1 MSSISSS
8 ALNASRQFTAVVPA
22 AGVGSRMGA
31 SIPKQYLPLGEST
44 VLEHTL
50 NRLISH
56 PNINKIVLVLG
67 PEDQHFHNLAV
78 SKMPWIQQVS
88 GGKERSDSVLN
99 GLNACTDDW
108 VLVHDAARPCVRHE
122 DISRL
127 LTLADGSSG
136 GILAKRA
143 TDTIKLAADNS
154 DQGSVRVKESLP
166 RALIWQALTPQ
177 FFPRQQLIEALRWC
191 QQHNIAVT
199 DEASA
204 IETTGAE
211 VHLIDGAQDNIK
223 ITHPGDLALAQFYLQ
238 QQTKDEQCSE

>member
-1 MSSISSS
+1 MPATSLS
-8 ALNASRQFTAVVPA
+8 ALSATRQFTAVVPA

-31 SIPKQYLPLGEST
+31 EIPKQYLPLGNST
-44 VLEHTL
+44 VLEQTL

-56 PNINKIVLVLG
+56 PNINRIVLVLG
-67 PEDQHFHNLAV
+67 QEDQQFDSLAI
-78 SKMPWIQQVS
+78 SKAPWIEKVI
-88 GGKERSDSVLN
+88 GGTERSDSVTN
-99 GLNACTDDW
+99 GLDACQDDW

-127 LTLADGSSG
+127 LALADGSSG

-143 TDTIKLAADNS
+143 TDTIKLATDNNNP
-154 DQGSVRVKESLP
+154 GSVRVKQSLP

-177 FFPRQQLIEALRWC
+177 FFLRQQLIEALRWC

-204 IETTGAE
+204 MENTGAQ
-211 VHLIDGAQDNIK
+211 VHLVEGAQDNIK

-238 QQTKDEQCSE
+238 QQSKGEQCSE